1 MAKKDTV
8 TLENQAPATTKSLQ
22 EPPTAS
28 TASASE
34 SANQKNDVR
43 AGGPPSG
50 FYIYLGPTIR
60 GLIQANEIYR
70 GNREYALTKAQ
81 PAIQKYPLI
90 KTLIIPGDY
99 LPAAR
104 QKLKTSGNALHANYT
119 RLVEQVKDA
128 RRKEASANG

>member
-99 LPAAR
+99 LPGAAAAAD
-104 QKLKTSGNALHANYT
+104 Q
-119 RLVEQVKDA
+119 
-128 RRKEASANG
+128 

>member
-1 MAKKDTV
+1 MTKHAAATSESQVPDRTV
-8 TLENQAPATTKSLQ
+8 T
-22 EPPTAS
+22 EPG

-104 QKLKTSGNALHANYT
+104 LKLKSSGNALHANYT
-119 RLVEQVKDA
+119 RLVEQVKDG
-128 RRKEASANG
+128 RRKEAAANG

>member
-1 MAKKDTV
+1 M
-8 TLENQAPATTKSLQ
+8 
-22 EPPTAS
+22 
-28 TASASE
+28 
-34 SANQKNDVR
+34 R

-104 QKLKTSGNALHANYT
+104 LKLKSSGNALHANYT
-119 RLVEQVKDA
+119 RLVEQVKDG